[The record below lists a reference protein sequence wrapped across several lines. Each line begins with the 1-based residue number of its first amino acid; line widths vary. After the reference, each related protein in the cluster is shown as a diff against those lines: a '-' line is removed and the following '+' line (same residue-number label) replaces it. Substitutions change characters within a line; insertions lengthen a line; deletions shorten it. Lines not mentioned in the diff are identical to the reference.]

1 MSEKIKAIRGMNDIL
16 PSESS
21 NWLFFEK
28 LFSDLLISFGYKNI
42 RTPIVESTSTFKR
55 AIGEV
60 TDIVEKE
67 MYTWQD
73 NNGDLLT
80 LRPEGTAGCVRAMI
94 EHNLPREG
102 IQKVF
107 YSGPMFRHERPQKG
121 RYRQFHQIGVE
132 VFGSIASKTDAELLM
147 ITHQLWKKLGL
158 NNVTLEINS
167 LGSDISRQN
176 FKEALVDYFSKF
188 EDKLDQDSKRRL
200 HTNPLR
206 ILDSKNPDIQDII
219 NNAPSLI
226 DYLDE
231 DSNLHFIELQNYL
244 ASLEIP
250 FKINPRLVRGLDY
263 YNRTVFEW
271 TTNDLGSQG
280 TICAG
285 GRYDGLV
292 EKMGG
297 TDTPAA
303 GFALGVERLLL
314 LLKEQN
320 KLVDNKATSIY
331 IVTDGDK
338 ANEKSLS
345 ISLLLNEQF
354 DNLVIYNDLSNS
366 SFKAQFKKANKNNV
380 DYALVIG
387 EDELLSNI
395 YSLKPMKSSDEQL
408 KLNESELIS
417 YIAKQI

>member
-1 MSEKIKAIRGMNDIL
+1 M
-16 PSESS
+16 
-21 NWLFFEK
+21 
-28 LFSDLLISFGYKNI
+28 
-42 RTPIVESTSTFKR
+42 
-55 AIGEV
+55 
-60 TDIVEKE
+60 
-67 MYTWQD
+67 
-73 NNGDLLT
+73 
-80 LRPEGTAGCVRAMI
+80 
-94 EHNLPREG
+94 
-102 IQKVF
+102 
-107 YSGPMFRHERPQKG
+107 
-121 RYRQFHQIGVE
+121 
-132 VFGSIASKTDAELLM
+132 ASKTDAELLM

-167 LGSDISRQN
+167 LGSDVSRQS
-176 FKEALVDYFSKF
+176 FKEALVEYFSKF
-188 EDKLDQDSKRRL
+188 EDKLDEDSKRRL

-244 ASLEIP
+244 ASLKIP

-338 ANEKSLS
+338 AHEKS
-345 ISLLLNEQF
+345 
-354 DNLVIYNDLSNS
+354 
-366 SFKAQFKKANKNNV
+366 
-380 DYALVIG
+380 
-387 EDELLSNI
+387 
-395 YSLKPMKSSDEQL
+395 
-408 KLNESELIS
+408 
-417 YIAKQI
+417 